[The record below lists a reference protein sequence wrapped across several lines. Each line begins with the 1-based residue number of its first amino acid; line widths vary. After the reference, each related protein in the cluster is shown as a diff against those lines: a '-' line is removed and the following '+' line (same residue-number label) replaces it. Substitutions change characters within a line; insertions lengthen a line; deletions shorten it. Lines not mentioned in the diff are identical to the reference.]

1 MILLTNMTVQR
12 GLTTEHSKYLISLNS
27 HLAMEPKI
35 TILNKILKQLT
46 NFHKTIC
53 AKNVA
58 RNLGW
63 QSRCPNPT

>member
-35 TILNKILKQLT
+35 TILNKILKHQFSQNDLCKKCRT
-46 NFHKTIC
+46 KLR
-53 AKNVA
+53 VA
-58 RNLGW
+58 V
-63 QSRCPNPT
+63 